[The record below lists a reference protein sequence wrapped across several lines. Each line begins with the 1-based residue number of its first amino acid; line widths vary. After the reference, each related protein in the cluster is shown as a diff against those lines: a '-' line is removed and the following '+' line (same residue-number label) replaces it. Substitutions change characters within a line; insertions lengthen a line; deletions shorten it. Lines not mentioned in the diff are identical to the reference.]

1 MTKTG
6 VKGWAVASLL
16 FGSTWGLSAQGV
28 AVVESPGAP
37 DAPGAVTAFVH
48 VTVVPMDRESVLS
61 GQTVLV
67 RDGRIEAVGNAG
79 SVVLPQGALVIEGQG
94 RYLLPGLTDAH
105 MHLDAFVGARPDFG
119 DAPLYLANGVTT
131 VFNLR
136 GGPEH
141 LLWRERIQKGQ
152 LLAPNLYTS
161 GEFINE
167 PRVRTPEEVE
177 KEVVSQARAGYD
189 MVKYH
194 QVLDPESGRY
204 TTTTW
209 LAPAA
214 FARMNE
220 VARREHIP
228 LLGHGPYNLGLGAA
242 LRAGE
247 SLAHAGEFNPL
258 YFFPSR
264 HMAPYMAAALVPF
277 LLLVIACLSWGAAR
291 GVRRI
296 RRRPAALRS
305 HEWSRFRRWT
315 VWITVAAALVLLCW
329 LFLIPGSLLY
339 GNRGL
344 LVLFTGLGLLLG
356 VAALGLAG
364 VAALVWR
371 RPGDGWLAK
380 AQAAL
385 LAVCALALAVSMT
398 HWVPVAWRS
407 SPSGMAKVARDCRKA
422 GIWVQSTL
430 VIYDNLFRLCGPR
443 ALEVLDDPALQ
454 FLPAELQKE
463 WTEGDPPLPPV
474 LAALFGRYPEFTR
487 EVVAALHR
495 EGVPMMAG
503 TDAMGVPMVIPG
515 RSLHQELVLLT
526 RSGFSPYEA
535 LRAATVAPAQF
546 LGKEQEF
553 GTIAIG
559 RRADLLL
566 VDGNPLEDVAVLSRP
581 VGVMVRGRWLPRQE
595 LEVMLEK
602 LKGT

>member
-1 MTKTG
+1 MTKAG
-6 VKGWAVASLL
+6 VKGRVVATLL
-16 FGSTWGLSAQGV
+16 LGATFGFGAQGV
-28 AVVESPGAP
+28 EVAHDPGAP
-37 DAPGAVTAFVH
+37 DVPGAVTAFVH
-48 VTVVPMDRESVLS
+48 VSVVPMDREAVLPD
-61 GQTVLV
+61 QTVLV

-79 SVVLPQGALVIEGQG
+79 SVVPPEGSQVIEGQG

-105 MHLDAFVGARPDFG
+105 MHLDSFVGARPDFG

-141 LLWRERIQKGQ
+141 LLWRERIREGQ
-152 LLAPNLYTS
+152 FLAPNLYTS

-167 PRVRTPEEVE
+167 PRVRTPDEVE

-194 QVLDPESGRY
+194 QVLDEKSGRY

-209 LAPAA
+209 LDPAA

-277 LLLVIACLSWGAAR
+277 LLLALACLIWGAASALR
-291 GVRRI
+291 RVRL
-296 RRRPAALRS
+296 RPAPLRS
-305 HEWSRFRRWT
+305 DEWSRFRRWA
-315 VWITVAAALVLLCW
+315 VWITVAAALVLICW

-339 GNRGL
+339 GNRVL

-356 VAALGLAG
+356 GAALSLAG

-371 RPGDGWLAK
+371 RPGNIGLAK

-385 LAVCALALAVSMT
+385 LAACALTLAVSMS
-398 HWVPVAWRS
+398 HWIPVAWRS
-407 SPSGMAKVARDCRKA
+407 SPAGMAKVARECRDA

-430 VIYDNLFRLCGPR
+430 VVYDNLFRLCGPQGS
-443 ALEVLDDPALQ
+443 EVLHDPAMQ
-454 FLPAELQKE
+454 FLPSAIQRE
-463 WTEGDPPLPPV
+463 WTEGGLPLPPV

-495 EGVPMMAG
+495 EGVPVMAG

-515 RSLHQELVLLT
+515 RSLQQELVLLT

-546 LGKEQEF
+546 LGKEQDF
-553 GTIAIG
+553 GTIAKG

-566 VDGNPLEDVAVLSRP
+566 VDGNPLENVAVLSRP
-581 VGVMVRGRWLPRQE
+581 AGVMVRGRWLPRQE
-595 LEVMLEK
+595 LDAMLAK
-602 LKGT
+602 LK

>member
-1 MTKTG
+1 MTGIG
-6 VKGWAVASLL
+6 VKGWLAVSLLLGSTLGIVAQGSAVAQ
-16 FGSTWGLSAQGV
+16 A
-28 AVVESPGAP
+28 PGALDP
-37 DAPGAVTAFVH
+37 PGAVTAFVH
-48 VTVVPMDRESVLS
+48 VAVVPMDRETVLPD
-61 GQTVLV
+61 QTVLV
-67 RDGRIEAVGNAG
+67 RDGRIEAVGPAG
-79 SVVLPQGALVIEGQG
+79 SVVLPEGATVIERQG
-94 RYLLPGLTDAH
+94 LTLLPGLTDAH

-119 DAPLYLANGVTT
+119 DAPLYLAYGVTT

-141 LLWRERIQKGQ
+141 LLWRKRIQEGQ
-152 LLAPNLYTS
+152 LLAPTLYTA

-177 KEVVSQARAGYD
+177 KDVVSQARAGYD

-194 QVLDPESGRY
+194 QVLDEKTGRY

-209 LAPAA
+209 LDPAA

-264 HMAPYMAAALVPF
+264 HMVPYIAAALVPF
-277 LLLVIACLSWGAAR
+277 LLLVLACLSWGAVR
-291 GVRRI
+291 GVRQL
-296 RRRPAALRS
+296 RRGTAPPRS
-305 HEWSRFRRWT
+305 GEWSRFRSWT
-315 VWITVAAALVLLCW
+315 VLIAGAAALVLLCW
-329 LFLIPGSLLY
+329 LFLIPGSFLY
-339 GNRGL
+339 GNRVLLALFTVLGL
-344 LVLFTGLGLLLG
+344 YLGGAALVLAGL
-356 VAALGLAG
+356 
-364 VAALVWR
+364 AALVWR
-371 RPGDGWLAK
+371 RPGNGWLAR

-385 LAVCALALAVSMT
+385 LAACALALAVSMA
-398 HWVPVAWRS
+398 HWIPVAWRS
-407 SPSGMAKVARDCRKA
+407 SPGGMAKVARECRDA

-430 VIYDNLFRLCGPR
+430 VIYDNLFRLCGSNGS
-443 ALEVLDDPALQ
+443 EVLHDPAMQ
-454 FLPAELQKE
+454 FLPAAIQKE
-463 WTEGDPPLPPV
+463 WTEGGPPLPPA
-474 LAALFGRYPEFTR
+474 LAVLFGRYPEFTR

-503 TDAMGVPMVIPG
+503 TDAMGVPMIIPG
-515 RSLHQELVLLT
+515 RSLHQELALLT

-535 LRAATVAPAQF
+535 LCAATVAPAQF

-553 GTIAIG
+553 GTVAVG

-566 VDGNPLEDVAVLSRP
+566 VDGNPLKDVSVLSRP
-581 VGVMVRGRWLPRQE
+581 AGVMVRGRWLPRQE
-595 LEVMLEK
+595 LDAMLEK